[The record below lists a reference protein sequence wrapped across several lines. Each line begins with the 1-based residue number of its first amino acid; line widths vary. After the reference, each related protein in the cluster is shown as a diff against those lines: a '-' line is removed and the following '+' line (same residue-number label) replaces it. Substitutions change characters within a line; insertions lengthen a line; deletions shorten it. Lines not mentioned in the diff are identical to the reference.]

1 MADGFPTSHY
11 PFTPHPVSDSEQE
24 ESIPLNNL
32 NWPILGL
39 QLNKGHIGP
48 SEENEKQNDL
58 IRHEL
63 IDLVGST
70 TNVLI
75 YCLLDNSPKKKF
87 TRESIREGIDKHVKS
102 MQEEMGA
109 DSQHIARIQTGKAAV
124 NYWIDRMVESG
135 TFDKKHSKPVEF
147 WIKNRDP
154 SIRRKPVNPILNPI
168 IKAGGWGL

>member
-1 MADGFPTSHY
+1 MTNIPPHGFVNFP
-11 PFTPHPVSDSEQE
+11 DSGFGMYLRGYGQE
-24 ESIPLNNL
+24 N
-32 NWPILGL
+32 ILGR
-39 QLNKGHIGP
+39 P
-48 SEENEKQNDL
+48 SDLILAQATKPIEENEQQNDL
-58 IRHEL
+58 IEHEL

-75 YCLLDNSPKKKF
+75 YCLLDNSPTIKF
-87 TRESIREGIDKHVKS
+87 TRDSIREGIDNHVKS

-147 WIKNRDP
+147 WIKNRYP
-154 SIRRKPVNPILNPI
+154 RRRVNHMYKPLVNP
-168 IKAGGWGL
+168 GGWGL

>member
-1 MADGFPTSHY
+1 MTFLSNLE
-11 PFTPHPVSDSEQE
+11 FTRILPSTNIGITQSRISPV
-24 ESIPLNNL
+24 
-32 NWPILGL
+32 
-39 QLNKGHIGP
+39 
-48 SEENEKQNDL
+48 EENEQQNDL
-58 IRHEL
+58 IEHEL

-75 YCLLDNSPKKKF
+75 YCLLDNSPRKKF

-102 MQEEMGA
+102 MEEEMGA

-147 WIKNRDP
+147 WIKNSNLSMPNIKNIYP
-154 SIRRKPVNPILNPI
+154 SMPSRRTNPSFN
-168 IKAGGWGL
+168 GSTGVWGL